1 MAFDKSRNGK
11 HGVGGFHA
19 VTVIVG
25 GGRIRLFVLQPENGT
40 KIHIVVRPEGALTE
54 GDVLLPRWR
63 EWDDADP
70 GKRELRHSR
79 YRDLLSAQRGTLH
92 AIVGYEPENGSVKPG
107 ELEKMLA
114 TSDTAKDA
122 LAYMRAVRRL
132 EPADALHLKAL
143 ISKLVE
149 ALDGSRLP
157 RKQEALEQF
166 GRSLLLK
173 DRKGRS
179 NVGALC
185 ARLLAGLRRVNGRV
199 DDIRSIGPRL
209 ALQLMV
215 LEQELTL
222 HFRTCTAV
230 EKVLRG
236 AIKESELLDT
246 EWSGGSRPALRIG
259 VAIERLTQMGKVF
272 HAEPFL
278 SLRRRIEDQML
289 VAAVALKEHKVE
301 PLRQAL
307 ERARE
312 LVILTIERVELGAI
326 HRDLSLLAGEKLPA
340 DLGRELE
347 NRLGRFASRVPELK
361 GIEGLP
367 YDEAVLAVR
376 DGRRTLANGGLKEAK
391 EFVGILVAVL
401 EVPLKPVRAVSD
413 VPQSAA
419 IH

>member
-1 MAFDKSRNGK
+1 MAFDKSRNRKNGA
-11 HGVGGFHA
+11 GGFHA
-19 VTVIVG
+19 VTVTVG
-25 GGRIRLFVLQPENGT
+25 DGRLRPFVLQPENGT
-40 KIHIVVRPEGALTE
+40 RLHIVVKPDGALAE

-70 GKRELRHSR
+70 TKRELRHSR
-79 YRDLLSAQRGTLH
+79 YRDLLSALRGTLH
-92 AIVGYEPENGSVKPG
+92 AILGYEPENGSVKPG
-107 ELEKMLA
+107 ELEQMLA

-132 EPADALHLKAL
+132 EPADALHLRTL
-143 ISKLVE
+143 IGKLVD

-166 GRSLLLK
+166 GKSLLLK
-173 DRKGRS
+173 DSKGRS

-222 HFRTCTAV
+222 HYRTCVAV
-230 EKVLRG
+230 EKTLRG
-236 AIKESELLDT
+236 AINESELLHGERLGDP
-246 EWSGGSRPALRIG
+246 RPALRIG
-259 VAIERLTQMGKVF
+259 TALTRIAQQVKVF

-278 SLRRRIEDQML
+278 SLRHRISDQVL
-289 VAAVALKEHKVE
+289 VAEVALKEQQVE

-312 LVILTIERVELGAI
+312 LTILMIERVELGAI
-326 HRDLSLLAGEKLPA
+326 HRDLSLLAGDKLPA
-340 DLGRELE
+340 DIRRELE
-347 NRLGRFASRVPELK
+347 NRLGRFASRMPELK

-367 YDEAVLAVR
+367 YETAALAAR
-376 DGRRTLANGGLKEAK
+376 DGRRKLADGGLKEAK
-391 EFVGILVAVL
+391 EFVALLVGTL
-401 EVPLKPVRAVSD
+401 ETPLKPVRGTSD
-413 VPQSAA
+413 MPQSAA